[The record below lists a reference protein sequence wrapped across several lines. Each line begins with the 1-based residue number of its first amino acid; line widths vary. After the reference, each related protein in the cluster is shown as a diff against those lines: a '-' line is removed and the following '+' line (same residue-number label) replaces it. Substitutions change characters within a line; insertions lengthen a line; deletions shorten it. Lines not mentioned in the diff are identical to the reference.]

1 LKKPIIEWVDPDPA
15 KKIFGCTF
23 LAIILL
29 FVALFHFIFKDWT
42 LWEFYI
48 IPALLLLPMIV
59 QYFVWQRKGEKKLK
73 VTLNPEGFCIGNRWS
88 LFSLNAKGKRK
99 WGKPHF
105 FLWQDIRMIT
115 LHDENPKM
123 CVFSWILKPGVPAP
137 DAPQNFFFG
146 RYRSQVDKWW
156 DLNAENALELMVML
170 MVSKQ
175 VEDRRRLLERFRP
188 NA

>member
-1 LKKPIIEWVDPDPA
+1 
-15 KKIFGCTF
+15 
-23 LAIILL
+23 
-29 FVALFHFIFKDWT
+29 
-42 LWEFYI
+42 
-48 IPALLLLPMIV
+48 
-59 QYFVWQRKGEKKLK
+59 
-73 VTLNPEGFCIGNRWS
+73 
-88 LFSLNAKGKRK
+88 
-99 WGKPHF
+99 
-105 FLWQDIRMIT
+105 MIT

-175 VEDRRRLLERFRP
+175 VEDRRRLLERFRG